1 MAVIVAMA
9 VLTSSTRAIS
19 SKYLTRR
26 ANCQALSSHCKRCQS
41 TSTTHSAVDSSYLQ
55 NEGTI
60 EGVWIFHRHGDRAPN
75 RYLGSPAYHAAES
88 AHWYSRIPPVAR
100 AAAAAVGRHH
110 DHYAALSEHF
120 PPIIHKSQND
130 GVYTDINREPFG
142 FLTYNGMDQMR
153 CVGKRFRQRCDRY
166 GYNHSKINGEKRS
179 FLEDWD
185 LRAYSTNYLRT
196 VTSVQCFLDGLIGYH
211 NSVGD
216 ERQKQLLYA
225 GGGLRRYYKD
235 AGRHEHMHPSTLT
248 LSEDFPV
255 EQSIQVQVRDKKID
269 TLNAFDKRP
278 KMMNDLVKN
287 VINMEGF
294 QRIDS
299 NAKELADQ
307 LSEFLPGLRGAPQA
321 FGGTPSGINWIH
333 ANDHFV
339 CRRAHGIPLSAFSD
353 YEGTSDE
360 AEVEKLLESL
370 ATPVCSHLSWRFR
383 EWYAC
388 PKLVAAV
395 AAPPFQEM
403 LDQMIDVTRMGAG
416 ERRPFV
422 VYSAHD
428 VTLLALLY
436 AIGADFLVAG
446 GDCGG
451 KDMVEGTGGTHSHM
465 VKGSILTSKLNSMSS
480 WRWWPDYSSA
490 IAFELVRL
498 NSGHEYGDT
507 THIIR
512 VILNGRTLC
521 LLPRLSIDDEG
532 ILKDQTPCS
541 RQRYGAVMEG
551 SQSQMLSLSDFAQI
565 INVLEQSSYASTNED
580 DGVQHGTKIGVE
592 GG

>member
-1 MAVIVAMA
+1 MA
-9 VLTSSTRAIS
+9 VLTSSSRAVSSIHLTQRTIS
-19 SKYLTRR
+19 C
-26 ANCQALSSHCKRCQS
+26 CQVLSSYCKRRHS
-41 TSTTHSAVDSSYLQ
+41 TSTTSSVDSSYLQ

-75 RYLGSPAYHAAES
+75 RYLGSPTYLAAES
-88 AHWYSRIPPVAR
+88 AHWYSRIPPVER
-100 AAAAAVGRHH
+100 GDCHHH
-110 DHYAALSEHF
+110 DHYAALSQHF
-120 PPIIHKSQND
+120 PPNIHKSQND
-130 GVYTDINREPFG
+130 GEYTDINREPFG

-153 CVGKRFRQRCDRY
+153 SVGKRFRQRYDRY
-166 GYNHSKINGEKRS
+166 GHHNSKINGEKRS

-185 LRAYSTNYLRT
+185 IQAYSTNYLRT

-211 NSVGD
+211 NSVG
-216 ERQKQLLYA
+216 ENRQKQLLHA

-235 AGRHEHMHPSTLT
+235 AGKHEHMDPSTLT
-248 LSEDFPV
+248 SSEDLLSDD
-255 EQSIQVQVRDKKID
+255 QSSVQVQVRDKKID

-287 VINMEGF
+287 VISMEGF
-294 QRIDS
+294 QRVDS
-299 NAKELADQ
+299 DAKGLADE
-307 LSEFLPGLRGAPQA
+307 LSEFLPGLSGAPQA

-360 AEVEKLLESL
+360 DEVERLLESW

-388 PKLVAAV
+388 PKLVAAI

-403 LDQMIDVTRMGAG
+403 LDQMIDVTSMGAD

-436 AIGADFLVAG
+436 AIGADFLVSG
-446 GDCGG
+446 EDCGG
-451 KDMVEGTGGTHSHM
+451 RDMVEGTGGTHSHM
-465 VKGSILTSKLNSMSS
+465 VEGSISNSTQHSMSS

-498 NSGHEYGDT
+498 NKGHEYGDT

-521 LLPRLSIDDEG
+521 LLPRLSTDDEG
-532 ILKDQTPCS
+532 ILKDQPPCS
-541 RQRYGAVMEG
+541 RQRFGAVSEG
-551 SQSQMLSLSDFAQI
+551 QSQMLSLSDFAQI
-565 INVLEQSSYASTNED
+565 ISVLEQSSYASTNED
-580 DGVQHGTKIGVE
+580 GGEYSGTKVGVE

>member
-1 MAVIVAMA
+1 MAALA
-9 VLTSSTRAIS
+9 TSTRAS
-19 SKYLTRR
+19 SIHHLTRR
-26 ANCQALSSHCKRCQS
+26 RRITSCCQAALSSYNRRRSVH
-41 TSTTHSAVDSSYLQ
+41 STTGSVDPSYLR

-75 RYLGSPAYHAAES
+75 RYLGSPTYNAAEA
-88 AHWYSRIPPVAR
+88 AHWYSRIAPVER
-100 AAAAAVGRHH
+100 VHNM
-110 DHYAALSEHF
+110 DHYAALSQHF
-120 PPIIHKSQND
+120 PPNIHASQND
-130 GVYTDINREPFG
+130 GKYTDINRIPFG

-166 GYNHSKINGEKRS
+166 GHHHSKINGEKRS

-185 LRAYSTNYLRT
+185 VRAYSTNYLRT
-196 VTSVQCFLDGLIGYH
+196 VTSVQCFLDGLIGYY
-211 NSVGD
+211 NSVG
-216 ERQKQLLYA
+216 EHRQNQLLYA

-235 AGRHEHMHPSTLT
+235 AGTHEHMDPSTLT
-248 LSEDFPV
+248 LSEDIS
-255 EQSIQVQVRDKKID
+255 EQQPIHVQVRDKAID

-278 KMMNDLVKN
+278 KTMNDLVKN
-287 VINMEGF
+287 VISTEGF
-294 QRIDS
+294 QRVDS
-299 NAKELADQ
+299 NAKGLADQ

-360 AEVEKLLESL
+360 AEVETLLESL

-395 AAPPFQEM
+395 AAPPFREM
-403 LDQMIDVTRMGAG
+403 LDQMMDVTSVMGVG

-436 AIGADFLVAG
+436 AIGADFLVSG
-446 GDCGG
+446 EDCGG
-451 KDMVEGTGGTHSHM
+451 RDMVEGTGGTHSHM
-465 VKGSILTSKLNSMSS
+465 VEGSISNSTQRSISS

-498 NSGHEYGDT
+498 NSGHEYGDVS
-507 THIIR
+507 HIIR
-512 VILNGRTLC
+512 VILNGSTLC
-521 LLPRLSIDDEG
+521 LLPRLSVDDEG
-532 ILKDQTPCS
+532 ILKEQTPCA
-541 RQRYGAVMEG
+541 RQRFGAVSEG
-551 SQSQMLSLSDFAQI
+551 GQSQMLSLSDFAQI
-565 INVLEQSSYASTNED
+565 ISVLEQSSYASADED
-580 DGVQHGTKIGVE
+580 DSVYNGAKIGVE

>member
-1 MAVIVAMA
+1 MVAMLA
-9 VLTSSTRAIS
+9 SSTRAVS
-19 SKYLTRR
+19 SSIHLKRR
-26 ANCQALSSHCKRCQS
+26 TSPNSCSQALSSYHCNKRRHS
-41 TSTTHSAVDSSYLQ
+41 TSNTNSIHSSYLQ

-75 RYLGSPAYHAAES
+75 RYLGSPTYLAAES
-88 AHWYSRIPPVAR
+88 AHWYSRIPPVKR
-100 AAAAAVGRHH
+100 AADCHH

-120 PPIIHKSQND
+120 PPNIHKSQND
-130 GVYTDINREPFG
+130 GEYTDINREPFG

-166 GYNHSKINGEKRS
+166 GHHHSKINGEKRS
-179 FLEDWD
+179 FLEHWD
-185 LRAYSTNYLRT
+185 VQAYSTNYLRT

-211 NSVGD
+211 NSVG
-216 ERQKQLLYA
+216 ENREKQLLHA

-235 AGRHEHMHPSTLT
+235 AGKHEHMNPSTLT
-248 LSEDFPV
+248 SLDDLLSV
-255 EQSIQVQVRDKKID
+255 EQSVQVQVRDKKID

-287 VINMEGF
+287 VIGMDGF
-294 QRIDS
+294 QRVDS
-299 NAKELADQ
+299 NAKGLAEQ
-307 LSEFLPGLRGAPQA
+307 LSEFLPGLKGAPQA

-339 CRRAHGIPLSAFSD
+339 CRRAHGIPLTAFSD
-353 YEGTSDE
+353 YEGTPDE
-360 AEVEKLLESL
+360 AEVETLLESL

-403 LDQMIDVTRMGAG
+403 LDQMMDVTRMGAG

-446 GDCGG
+446 EDCGG
-451 KDMVEGTGGTHSHM
+451 KEMVEGTVGTHSHM
-465 VKGSILTSKLNSMSS
+465 VEGSIMNSTQHSMSS

-498 NSGHEYGDT
+498 NNGHEYGDT

-532 ILKDQTPCS
+532 ILKRQTPCS
-541 RQRYGAVMEG
+541 RQRFGAVTEG

-565 INVLEQSSYASTNED
+565 ISVLEQSSYATTNED
-580 DGVQHGTKIGVE
+580 GFVYNGTKVGVE

>member
-1 MAVIVAMA
+1 M
-9 VLTSSTRAIS
+9 
-19 SKYLTRR
+19 
-26 ANCQALSSHCKRCQS
+26 
-41 TSTTHSAVDSSYLQ
+41 
-55 NEGTI
+55 
-60 EGVWIFHRHGDRAPN
+60 WIFHRHGDRAPN

-100 AAAAAVGRHH
+100 

-120 PPIIHKSQND
+120 PPNIHKSQNN

-166 GYNHSKINGEKRS
+166 GHHHAKINGEKRS
-179 FLEDWD
+179 FIRDWD
-185 LRAYSTNYLRT
+185 VKAYSTNYLRT

-235 AGRHEHMHPSTLT
+235 AGKHEHMDSSTLT
-248 LSEDFPV
+248 SSEDFSGE

-278 KMMNDLVKN
+278 KIMNELVKN
-287 VINMEGF
+287 VISMDGF
-294 QRIDS
+294 QRVDS
-299 NAKELADQ
+299 NAKGLADQ

-353 YEGTSDE
+353 FEGTSDE
-360 AEVEKLLESL
+360 AEVEALLESL

-383 EWYAC
+383 EWYSC

-403 LDQMIDVTRMGAG
+403 LGQMIDVTSMSDG

-436 AIGADFLVAG
+436 AIGADFLVSG
-446 GDCGG
+446 EDCGG
-451 KDMVEGTGGTHSHM
+451 KDIMVEGTGGTHSHM
-465 VKGSILTSKLNSMSS
+465 VQGSVLTSKLNSMSS

-521 LLPRLSIDDEG
+521 LLPRLSSDDEG

-541 RQRYGAVMEG
+541 RQRFGAIMEG

-565 INVLEQSSYASTNED
+565 VRVLEQSSYASNDED
-580 DGVQHGTKIGVE
+580 DGMHHGTKIGVE

>member
-1 MAVIVAMA
+1 M
-9 VLTSSTRAIS
+9 T
-19 SKYLTRR
+19 
-26 ANCQALSSHCKRCQS
+26 ALSSSTQASRRATSCLAASYCKRRRHS
-41 TSTTHSAVDSSYLQ
+41 TSTGAGSVDSSYLQ

-75 RYLGSPAYHAAES
+75 RYLGSVAYHAAES
-88 AHWYSRIPPVAR
+88 AHWYSRIPPLESSL
-100 AAAAAVGRHH
+100 GG
-110 DHYAALSEHF
+110 DSSHYAALSQHF
-120 PPIIHKSQND
+120 PPNIHTSQND
-130 GVYTDINREPFG
+130 GKYTDINREPFG

-153 CVGKRFRQRCDRY
+153 CVGKRFRQRCDRF
-166 GYNHSKINGEKRS
+166 GHHHHSKEVNGEKRS

-185 LRAYSTNYLRT
+185 TQAYSTNYLRT

-211 NSVGD
+211 NSNVG
-216 ERQKQLLYA
+216 EHRQKQLLHA

-235 AGRHEHMHPSTLT
+235 AGRHEHMDPSTLT
-248 LSEDFPV
+248 SSDDVL
-255 EQSIQVQVRDKKID
+255 EQRPLQVQVRDKAVD
-269 TLNAFDKRP
+269 TLNSFDKRP

-287 VINMEGF
+287 VISTEGF
-294 QRIDS
+294 QRVDS
-299 NAKELADQ
+299 NAKGLADQ

-360 AEVEKLLESL
+360 AEVETLLESL

-403 LDQMIDVTRMGAG
+403 LDQMMDVTSMGVG

-436 AIGADFLVAG
+436 AIGADFLVSG
-446 GDCGG
+446 EDCGG
-451 KDMVEGTGGTHSHM
+451 IDMVEGTGGTHSHM
-465 VKGSILTSKLNSMSS
+465 VEGSISKATQRSMSS

-498 NSGHEYGDT
+498 NSGDEYGDT
-507 THIIR
+507 SHIIR

-521 LLPRLSIDDEG
+521 LLPRLSLDDEG
-532 ILKDQTPCS
+532 LLTEQTPSS
-541 RQRYGAVMEG
+541 RQRFGAVLEG
-551 SQSQMLSLSDFAQI
+551 GKKSQMLSLADFAQI
-565 INVLEQSSYASTNED
+565 ISVLEQSSYASAIKD
-580 DGVQHGTKIGVE
+580 DGMCNGTKIGVE

>member
-1 MAVIVAMA
+1 MAALA
-9 VLTSSTRAIS
+9 PSSRAS
-19 SKYLTRR
+19 SIHHLARRRR
-26 ANCQALSSHCKRCQS
+26 ATLCCRSAH
-41 TSTTHSAVDSSYLQ
+41 STTGSVDPSYLQ

-75 RYLGSPAYHAAES
+75 RYLGSPTYHAAEAS
-88 AHWYSRIPPVAR
+88 HWYSRIPPVDR
-100 AAAAAVGRHH
+100 ADNNMDRWHHH
-110 DHYAALSEHF
+110 DHYAALSQHF
-120 PPIIHKSQND
+120 PPDIHASQND
-130 GVYTDINREPFG
+130 GKYTDINRVPFG

-166 GYNHSKINGEKRS
+166 GHHHSKINGEKRS

-185 LRAYSTNYLRT
+185 VRAYSTNYLRT

-211 NSVGD
+211 NSDG
-216 ERQKQLLYA
+216 EHRQKQLLHA

-235 AGRHEHMHPSTLT
+235 AGKHEHMDPSTLT
-248 LSEDFPV
+248 LSEDIS
-255 EQSIQVQVRDKKID
+255 EQQPIHVQVRDKAID

-278 KMMNDLVKN
+278 KTMNDLVKN
-287 VINMEGF
+287 VISTEGF
-294 QRIDS
+294 QRVDS
-299 NAKELADQ
+299 NAKGLADQ

-360 AEVEKLLESL
+360 AEVETLLESL

-395 AAPPFQEM
+395 AAPPFREM
-403 LDQMIDVTRMGAG
+403 LDQMMDVTSITGVG

-436 AIGADFLVAG
+436 AIGADFLVSG
-446 GDCGG
+446 EDCGG
-451 KDMVEGTGGTHSHM
+451 RDMVEGTGGTHSHM
-465 VKGSILTSKLNSMSS
+465 VGGSISNSTQRSMSS

-498 NSGHEYGDT
+498 NSGDT
-507 THIIR
+507 SHIIR
-512 VILNGRTLC
+512 VILNGSTLC

-532 ILKDQTPCS
+532 ILKEQSPCS
-541 RQRYGAVMEG
+541 RQRFGAVSEG
-551 SQSQMLSLSDFAQI
+551 GQCQMLALSDFAQI
-565 INVLEQSSYASTNED
+565 ISVLEQSSYASADED
-580 DGVQHGTKIGVE
+580 DGVYKGTKIGVE